1 MDLNENLSIEEYKH
15 AKERINKNEER
26 RYQLLVLNITGFG
39 AVFGFSG
46 KISDPLVPLI
56 LLGILMVCARSY
68 SLQTRLQLFNTA
80 YIIER
85 FEKNNNVLK
94 LETGYALWHARGFKL
109 KEPSLFKIFRFFGPF
124 YNSVGYKSYW
134 WRNSL
139 LQLAFQNLVNR
150 SKV

>member
-109 KEPSLFKIFRFFGPF
+109 KEPSLFKIF
-124 YNSVGYKSYW
+124 
-134 WRNSL
+134 L
-139 LQLAFQNLVNR
+139 LFWTLL
-150 SKV
+150 